1 MKFANLHIFVF
12 TQVMVSEPQLFGK
25 SGHLFL
31 LRSANSNFDIIVF
44 ELAELPQ
51 ILDSDWIDLLVGI
64 VLQVLNS

>member
-31 LRSANSNFDIIVF
+31 PRSANSNLDIIVF
-44 ELAELPQ
+44 ELAELLQ
-51 ILDSDWIDLLVGI
+51 VLNSDRINLLVGI